1 MKAGCGADSSG
12 STAASSARA
21 CTHTLA
27 GTRSHQISR
36 TRLSALETPVV
47 RLVPRHLFSTIPI
60 SPSVCV
66 CVCWCRRISR
76 ARTEYTM
83 RTRRLARA
91 RASKR
96 RACAV
101 RACVRVAC
109 AHGRRRAARPGA
121 SRRASPRGPPT
132 AVSPRNTSRTVALHA
147 LPGAPRAS
155 RRVSPAAHGPSLRPA
170 ESPPPRTGQVSVP
183 PSLPAARVSVRGAP
197 RCAADS
203 DRGPPAGRKTICIY
217 GQLLAESNGA

>member
-76 ARTEYTM
+76 ARTEYTSAAGVK
-83 RTRRLARA
+83 ARA
-91 RASKR
+91 TPAPLS
-96 RACAV
+96 
-101 RACVRVAC
+101 CVRVAY